1 MINVNELFKQ
11 VANRDSRTFRAKAII
26 NDIEYKEFRE
36 VKITQSCESNTSL
49 SFGSTSSA
57 CLNVTIVDVDK
68 GVILTGQKIKLF
80 IGLKTNDSLD
90 MFDDDSAYTYI
101 QVGEFNVDTPS
112 WEDSDVKI
120 TAYDHFY
127 LCEQGFFTNL
137 SGMQKV
143 KNIVSE
149 QCTKLGIEFV
159 DDIEDVSYN
168 VDVLKGLTIREAFG
182 YLASFLGKNA
192 IFNNLGKLQ
201 FVWYT
206 DSQLTIDSDRFSS
219 PLTIGNAYAIGSLS
233 CTVRTTTTNEDGVTQ
248 NEDTTYTSG
257 SGEGISFSNLYMT
270 QERLNTL
277 LSRIQNFSI
286 RSAQLNWNMA
296 LPQVTVGDIINIK
309 DSDNTVY
316 AIPVMEYTINIDGGC
331 YGTVKSKYIS
341 QSEQSKE
348 FKGSLSQ
355 QVERIYTDY
364 GSFKEIITEKIT
376 AFNGEFVQIDADFVN
391 VNQKLT
397 ALEGQIGDLD
407 VTELSAKVAT
417 IEEAY
422 ISKAQVEQLY
432 ATKAEVGTISANVA
446 DIQQALIGVVYV
458 DDLNALEAKI
468 NEIEA
473 GSITTD
479 YLETNY
485 AKIDLS
491 NIENGCITTAMIQ
504 TGAIGTAQIADGS
517 ITDAKI
523 VGLTANKITAGTI
536 DASDIEVIN
545 LNCANL
551 TVGTINGQQI
561 ANNAID
567 WDKLSSQ
574 VSGSITEAG
583 DNANQAL
590 EDALEA
596 FQKAQEAL
604 NSANSAQTTANGKNT
619 VFYQSAQPA
628 VSGRKVNDIWY
639 DTDDGYKMYYF
650 NGTSWQA
657 VEFGE
662 NAIAD
667 DAISADKIASDV
679 NSKIN
684 DAFTNAGIAI
694 SDSSNALSKANTA
707 INDASTAKSNASTA
721 LSTANSA
728 KSTADSALD
737 SINNLEIGG
746 RNLLP
751 GTRDFSGADV
761 NTGDV
766 ISETYNGF
774 PILYYDYTDGT
785 SMTDILQWL
794 NVIDV
799 KPSTEYIL
807 SFYAKG
813 TGQFRSFFYG
823 STTGNGSPIASSYND
838 EGSIGTSADE
848 LSYHSLTEDWKKHW
862 VVWKTKPDASGLKN
876 VIVARLV
883 AGCEIYICGVKMEEG
898 NKPTD
903 WTPAPEDV
911 DNAIELVQTTADGKN
926 TVFYQTSA
934 PSTSNR
940 KVNDVWFDTDDSNK
954 MYYWNGSAWT
964 ARQFGTNAIANLAI
978 TNALIANGTI
988 QNAKIANLDAAKIT
1002 SGYINVARLQAG
1014 SITAD
1019 KLKADTITAASGVI
1033 ADAAILTANIADLAV
1048 SSGKIANA
1056 AIGTAKIADLAVTN
1070 AKLADLSVTNAKIAD
1085 ATIQSAK
1092 IASLDAGKITSGYI
1106 SSDRIQAG
1114 SLAIG
1119 KLDTS
1124 TQNAINNTE
1133 KQYRYTID
1141 LTSSTYD
1148 EDTYYPVRLNAPVPN
1163 NTVYSKYQCNVML
1176 DSGSKPSWS
1185 THNGGFT
1192 CNLIAYVKYSGWGA
1206 TDGSGWIEENY
1217 YGFCDKMPAY
1227 IQQLSYTSKVVFY
1240 LRGGGKYYIISPNET
1255 TFTIYTKKTNTNNS
1269 SYPQYVEPTKNPKN
1283 GFTIMEPNI
1292 IGSWCYSN
1300 DTTYINGGK
1309 IYTGT
1314 VTASQIAA
1322 NAIVAGKIAANAVT
1336 TSTIAADAVNA
1347 DKIAAKSINA
1357 EHINGA
1363 IITGDMIVASTITG
1377 AKIAA
1382 KTITANNI
1390 AADTITAAQIASGTI
1405 TSTEINVG
1413 SVKAAILTANS
1424 ITSTMIAAN
1433 AITSDKISANAI
1445 TSAKIATD
1453 AIKSRN
1459 YVANS
1464 AGSYL
1469 NLQDGS
1475 FTSKNLKWTSNG
1487 TLTATNGNFSGTV
1500 NATSGSFTG
1509 TITASNGKIGGFTID
1524 STSLRGNLENA
1535 TGGTI
1540 ALVGNATG
1548 SDVALAIGANS
1559 SSRKFSVTANGILTA
1574 TSANITGTITGSTIS
1589 GGTISGASI
1598 TGGSITSNTSIN
1610 VTTDLKV
1617 GKNIYLD
1624 QNTPNT
1630 IKTIQFN
1637 GNNYIQNINLSS
1649 NNSYIKMQSNYRAAL
1664 MANGGASVVVTGNA
1678 YGKVGVELTNPGDTI
1693 VFEQSSNSTYSA
1705 FFRPNSNGR
1714 VTLGI
1719 ASNRFFRLYQSQGSI
1734 DTSDER
1740 KKHNILPIKDN
1751 YVYEKLFNSLI
1762 PKTYCMNND
1771 DIVENSK
1778 VHIGFIAQDIAKT
1791 LLSLNL
1797 NENETGLIDYACWTD
1812 ENGNQKD
1819 EYGLCY
1825 SEFIALNTH
1834 MIQKT
1839 ILRVDNHDKELQYLR
1854 NKNIQL
1860 RQELKNTQDKLD
1872 AFINGNYQ
1880 IREVIA

>member
-1 MINVNELFKQ
+1 MINVSELFKQ

-192 IFNNLGKLQ
+192 RFDNLGKLQ

-233 CTVRTTTTNEDGVTQ
+233 CIVRTTTTNDDGVTQ

-277 LSRIQNFSI
+277 LSRIKNFSI

-296 LPQVTVGDIINIK
+296 LPQITVGDIINVK
-309 DSDNTVY
+309 DVDNTIYV
-316 AIPVMEYTINIDGGC
+316 IPIMEYTIDIDGGC
-331 YGTVKSKYIS
+331 YGTVKSKFVS
-341 QSEQSKE
+341 QTEQSKE

-376 AFNGEFVQIDADFVN
+376 AFNGEFVQINADFVN

-397 ALEGQIGDLD
+397 ALEAKIGDLD
-407 VTELSAKVAT
+407 VTELSARVAT

-432 ATKAEVGTISANVA
+432 ATKAEVGTISANIA
-446 DIQQALIGVVYV
+446 EIQEAMIGVAYV

-473 GSITTD
+473 GSVTTD

-485 AKIDLS
+485 AKVDLS
-491 NIENGCITTAMIQ
+491 NIENGCITTAMIG
-504 TGAIGTAQIADGS
+504 TGVVGTAQIADGS

-523 VGLTANKITAGTI
+523 VGLTANKLTAGTI

-567 WDKLSSQ
+567 WDKLNSQ
-574 VSGSITEAG
+574 VSGTINNANT
-583 DNANQAL
+583 NANQAL

-596 FQKAQEAL
+596 MQEAQ
-604 NSANSAQTTANGKNT
+604 SAANAAQSAQTTANGKNT
-619 VFYQSAQPA
+619 VIYATAQPST
-628 VSGRKVNDIWY
+628 SGRKTNDIWF
-639 DTDDGYKMYYF
+639 DTDDGNKMYYF
-650 NGTSWQA
+650 NGTSW
-657 VEFGE
+657 
-662 NAIAD
+662 
-667 DAISADKIASDV
+667 
-679 NSKIN
+679 
-684 DAFTNAGIAI
+684 
-694 SDSSNALSKANTA
+694 
-707 INDASTAKSNASTA
+707 
-721 LSTANSA
+721 
-728 KSTADSALD
+728 
-737 SINNLEIGG
+737 
-746 RNLLP
+746 
-751 GTRDFSGADV
+751 
-761 NTGDV
+761 
-766 ISETYNGF
+766 
-774 PILYYDYTDGT
+774 
-785 SMTDILQWL
+785 
-794 NVIDV
+794 
-799 KPSTEYIL
+799 
-807 SFYAKG
+807 
-813 TGQFRSFFYG
+813 
-823 STTGNGSPIASSYND
+823 
-838 EGSIGTSADE
+838 
-848 LSYHSLTEDWKKHW
+848 
-862 VVWKTKPDASGLKN
+862 
-876 VIVARLV
+876 VA
-883 AGCEIYICGVKMEEG
+883 A
-898 NKPTD
+898 
-903 WTPAPEDV
+903 
-911 DNAIELVQTTADGKN
+911 
-926 TVFYQTSA
+926 
-934 PSTSNR
+934 
-940 KVNDVWFDTDDSNK
+940 
-954 MYYWNGSAWT
+954 
-964 ARQFGTNAIANLAI
+964 QFGTNAIKSASI
-978 TNALIANGTI
+978 TNALIADAAIN
-988 QNAKIANLDAAKIT
+988 NAKISN
-1002 SGYINVARLQAG
+1002 
-1014 SITAD
+1014 
-1019 KLKADTITAASGVI
+1019 
-1033 ADAAILTANIADLAV
+1033 
-1048 SSGKIANA
+1048 
-1056 AIGTAKIADLAVTN
+1056 
-1070 AKLADLSVTNAKIAD
+1070 
-1085 ATIQSAK
+1085 
-1092 IASLDAGKITSGYI
+1092 LDAGKITSGYL

-1119 KLDTS
+1119 KLDNG
-1124 TQNAINNTE
+1124 TQAKINNTE
-1133 KQYRYTID
+1133 KQYRYTVD
-1141 LTSSTYD
+1141 LTASTYD
-1148 EDTYYPVRLNAPVPN
+1148 VDTYYPVRLNSPVPIN
-1163 NTVYSKYQCNVML
+1163 GVYGKYQCNVVL
-1176 DSGSKPSWS
+1176 NSGSKPSWS

-1255 TFTIYTKKTNTNNS
+1255 TFTIYTTKTNTNVS
-1269 SYPQYVEPTKNPKN
+1269 TYPQYVEPTKNPKN

-1347 DKIAAKSINA
+1347 DKIAAKSINT

-1464 AGSYL
+1464 TGSYL

-1487 TLTATNGNFSGTV
+1487 TLTGTNV
-1500 NATSGSFTG
+1500 NLTG
-1509 TITASNGKIGGFTID
+1509 TITASSGTIGGFKIGTNSIRGGTQSNEPNGTLALVATTSGTVFAAGPPTGRTITID
-1524 STSLRGNLENA
+1524 A
-1535 TGGTI
+1535 TG
-1540 ALVGNATG
+1540 
-1548 SDVALAIGANS
+1548 
-1559 SSRKFSVTANGILTA
+1559 KLTA
-1574 TSANITGTITGSTIS
+1574 TNATIKGTISASTISGSTIS

-1791 LLSLNL
+1791 LSSLNL

>member
-1 MINVNELFKQ
+1 MINVSELFKQ

-127 LCEQGFFTNL
+127 LCNQGFFTNL

-201 FVWYT
+201 FIWYT

-219 PLTIGNAYAIGSLS
+219 PLTIGNAYAIGSLN

-257 SGEGISFSNLYMT
+257 SGEGIQFSNLYMT

-296 LPQVTVGDIINIK
+296 LPQVTVGDIINVK
-309 DSDNTVY
+309 DIDNTIYV
-316 AIPVMEYTINIDGGC
+316 IPIMEYTINIDGGC
-331 YGTVKSKYIS
+331 YGTVKSKFVS
-341 QSEQSKE
+341 QTEQSKE

-376 AFNGEFVQIDADFVN
+376 AFNGEFVQINADFVN

-397 ALEGQIGDLD
+397 ALEAKIGDLD
-407 VTELSAKVAT
+407 VTELSARVAT

-432 ATKAEVGTISANVA
+432 ATKAEVGTISANIA
-446 DIQQALIGVVYV
+446 EIQEAMIGVAYV

-473 GSITTD
+473 GSVTTD

-485 AKIDLS
+485 AKVDLS
-491 NIENGCITTAMIQ
+491 NIENGCITTAMIG
-504 TGAIGTAQIADGS
+504 TGVVGTAQIADGS

-523 VGLTANKITAGTI
+523 VGLTANKLTAGTI

-567 WDKLSSQ
+567 WDKLNSQ
-574 VSGSITEAG
+574 VSGTINSANS
-583 DNANQAL
+583 NASQAL

-596 FQKAQEAL
+596 MQEAQ
-604 NSANSAQTTANGKNT
+604 SAANAAQSAQTTANGKNT
-619 VFYQSAQPA
+619 VIYATAQPST
-628 VSGRKVNDIWY
+628 SGRKTNDIWF
-639 DTDDGYKMYYF
+639 DIDDGNKMYYF
-650 NGTSWQA
+650 NGTSW
-657 VEFGE
+657 V
-662 NAIAD
+662 
-667 DAISADKIASDV
+667 
-679 NSKIN
+679 
-684 DAFTNAGIAI
+684 
-694 SDSSNALSKANTA
+694 
-707 INDASTAKSNASTA
+707 
-721 LSTANSA
+721 
-728 KSTADSALD
+728 
-737 SINNLEIGG
+737 
-746 RNLLP
+746 
-751 GTRDFSGADV
+751 GA
-761 NTGDV
+761 
-766 ISETYNGF
+766 
-774 PILYYDYTDGT
+774 
-785 SMTDILQWL
+785 
-794 NVIDV
+794 
-799 KPSTEYIL
+799 
-807 SFYAKG
+807 
-813 TGQFRSFFYG
+813 
-823 STTGNGSPIASSYND
+823 
-838 EGSIGTSADE
+838 
-848 LSYHSLTEDWKKHW
+848 
-862 VVWKTKPDASGLKN
+862 
-876 VIVARLV
+876 
-883 AGCEIYICGVKMEEG
+883 
-898 NKPTD
+898 
-903 WTPAPEDV
+903 
-911 DNAIELVQTTADGKN
+911 
-926 TVFYQTSA
+926 
-934 PSTSNR
+934 
-940 KVNDVWFDTDDSNK
+940 
-954 MYYWNGSAWT
+954 
-964 ARQFGTNAIANLAI
+964 QFGTNAIKNASI
-978 TNALIANGTI
+978 TNALIADAAIN
-988 QNAKIANLDAAKIT
+988 NAKISN
-1002 SGYINVARLQAG
+1002 
-1014 SITAD
+1014 
-1019 KLKADTITAASGVI
+1019 
-1033 ADAAILTANIADLAV
+1033 
-1048 SSGKIANA
+1048 
-1056 AIGTAKIADLAVTN
+1056 
-1070 AKLADLSVTNAKIAD
+1070 
-1085 ATIQSAK
+1085 
-1092 IASLDAGKITSGYI
+1092 LDAGKITTGTLSA
-1106 SSDRIQAG
+1106 DRIGAN
-1114 SLAIG
+1114 SI
-1119 KLDTS
+1119 TS
-1124 TQNAINNTE
+1124 A
-1133 KQYRYTID
+1133 K
-1141 LTSSTYD
+1141 
-1148 EDTYYPVRLNAPVPN
+1148 
-1163 NTVYSKYQCNVML
+1163 
-1176 DSGSKPSWS
+1176 
-1185 THNGGFT
+1185 
-1192 CNLIAYVKYSGWGA
+1192 
-1206 TDGSGWIEENY
+1206 
-1217 YGFCDKMPAY
+1217 
-1227 IQQLSYTSKVVFY
+1227 
-1240 LRGGGKYYIISPNET
+1240 
-1255 TFTIYTKKTNTNNS
+1255 
-1269 SYPQYVEPTKNPKN
+1269 
-1283 GFTIMEPNI
+1283 
-1292 IGSWCYSN
+1292 
-1300 DTTYINGGK
+1300 
-1309 IYTGT
+1309 
-1314 VTASQIAA
+1314 IAA
-1322 NAIVAGKIAANAVT
+1322 SAIVAGKIAANAVT

-1464 AGSYL
+1464 TGSYL

-1475 FTSKNLKWTSNG
+1475 FTSKNLKWTSDG
-1487 TLTATNGNFSGTV
+1487 TLTGTNV
-1500 NATSGSFTG
+1500 NLTG
-1509 TITASNGKIGGFTID
+1509 TITASSGTIGGFKIGTNSIRGGTQSNEPNGTLALVATTSGTVFAAGPPTGRTITID
-1524 STSLRGNLENA
+1524 A
-1535 TGGTI
+1535 TG
-1540 ALVGNATG
+1540 
-1548 SDVALAIGANS
+1548 
-1559 SSRKFSVTANGILTA
+1559 KLTA
-1574 TSANITGTITGSTIS
+1574 TNATIKGTISASTISGSTIS

-1630 IKTIQFN
+1630 VKTIQFN

-1664 MANGGASVVVTGNA
+1664 IANGGATVAVTGDA
-1678 YGKVGVELTNPGDTI
+1678 YGSKGVEILSGTNARLTLTANSVHLFGSAGEVEYYGVYIDSNWKAGRFSPAQAGTALGGNTSTTRWYRLYAANACNTSSDIRLKTNI
-1693 VFEQSSNSTYSA
+1693 KEYDKRYERLYMDLKPVTFELKSNLGKTQCGLIA
-1705 FFRPNSNGR
+1705 QWVEEAMKKN
-1714 VTLGI
+1714 GI
-1719 ASNRFFRLYQSQGSI
+1719 AENEFAILDVDRKNDSYGLLYEQF
-1734 DTSDER
+1734 T
-1740 KKHNILPIKDN
+1740 
-1751 YVYEKLFNSLI
+1751 
-1762 PKTYCMNND
+1762 
-1771 DIVENSK
+1771 
-1778 VHIGFIAQDIAKT
+1778 
-1791 LLSLNL
+1791 SLNM
-1797 NENETGLIDYACWTD
+1797 
-1812 ENGNQKD
+1812 
-1819 EYGLCY
+1819 
-1825 SEFIALNTH
+1825 H

-1839 ILRVDNHDKELQYLR
+1839 ILRVDEHDEKF
-1854 NKNIQL
+1854 KQL
-1860 RQELKNTQDKLD
+1860 ENENARLKQELKNTQDKLD

>member
-1 MINVNELFKQ
+1 MEKIIVNNVDITKFVTSFEMYEEMDTDTIIGSTISTQVKLKLNNKDGQLTELLDYPFFIGNKTYIIYEKP
-11 VANRDSRTFRAKAII
+11 SRW
-26 NDIEYKEFRE
+26 
-36 VKITQSCESNTSL
+36 TQSISL
-49 SFGSTSSA
+49 V
-57 CLNVTIVDVDK
+57 LYDQM
-68 GVILTGQKIKLF
+68 ILTNIPYETELPE
-80 IGLKTNDSLD
+80 KTTIEAQLEEMSQL
-90 MFDDDSAYTYI
+90 
-101 QVGEFNVDTPS
+101 V
-112 WEDSDVKI
+112 
-120 TAYDHFY
+120 
-127 LCEQGFFTNL
+127 
-137 SGMQKV
+137 
-143 KNIVSE
+143 
-149 QCTKLGIEFV
+149 GIEI
-159 DDIEDVSYN
+159 DKSTLSQ
-168 VDVLKGLTIREAFG
+168 DVLNRQVDWQDKTMVIRTYLG
-182 YLASFLGKNA
+182 YIAQCDGKNA
-192 IFNNLGKLQ
+192 YVENDKIVFRVL
-201 FVWYT
+201 
-206 DSQLTIDSDRFSS
+206 
-219 PLTIGNAYAIGSLS
+219 
-233 CTVRTTTTNEDGVTQ
+233 C
-248 NEDTTYTSG
+248 EDTHN
-257 SGEGISFSNLYMT
+257 IDFCSNYEINELIIITRVYYNNGT
-270 QERLNTL
+270 VIYSRGNKSNNTL
-277 LSRIQNFSI
+277 Y
-286 RSAQLNWNMA
+286 LNSNNRY
-296 LPQVTVGDIINIK
+296 VNE
-309 DSDNTVY
+309 SD
-316 AIPVMEYTINIDGGC
+316 
-331 YGTVKSKYIS
+331 
-341 QSEQSKE
+341 
-348 FKGSLSQ
+348 
-355 QVERIYTDY
+355 VERIFSLYDHL
-364 GSFKEIITEKIT
+364 SFYSFRNFKCRKTQDIKLTNLITYNGMTFMPISIKRKINGGEAKDSLELSGDIQIKNAEDVTISTNPNEEIKKIIID
-376 AFNGEFVQIDADFVN
+376 QIDATRGEFERIDTEFIK
-391 VNQKLT
+391 VNQQ
-397 ALEGQIGDLD
+397 LEANRADINILNAS
-407 VTELSAKVAT
+407 VAK

-432 ATKAEVGTISANVA
+432 ATKAEVGTILANVA
-446 DIQQALIGVVYV
+446 EIQEAMIGVAYV

-746 RNLLP
+746 RNYFKRINNNGKSGTYMIDFDGNYECVLPDYNETGSFGQFYNLTVPMSYFLGKKVKLTFDCISPNGPTSIQVYNRNGTPRYPISVVGLPNQIDTEWVHLELDLKISDAGEGLDETASNKIEIYLP
-751 GTRDFSGADV
+751 GK
-761 NTGDV
+761 TGGIV
-766 ISETYNGF
+766 RK
-774 PILYYDYTDGT
+774 
-785 SMTDILQWL
+785 
-794 NVIDV
+794 V
-799 KPSTEYIL
+799 KLE
-807 SFYAKG
+807 
-813 TGQFRSFFYG
+813 
-823 STTGNGSPIASSYND
+823 
-838 EGSIGTSADE
+838 IGTKA
-848 LSYHSLTEDWKKHW
+848 
-862 VVWKTKPDASGLKN
+862 
-876 VIVARLV
+876 
-883 AGCEIYICGVKMEEG
+883 
-898 NKPTD
+898 TD

-1070 AKLADLSVTNAKIAD
+1070 AKLANLSVTNAKIAD

-1119 KLDTS
+1119 KLDSS
-1124 TQNAINNTE
+1124 TQNTINTALTTAQNATKPTIYLNGNYKTMTYYEIGKGVYPYIEGSASGTVRIYGTIGGWTNSTMGAIDITLPLRESITNIVVQQKDRTINSATCDLWVVKDSSNVPHYYLVLE
-1133 KQYRYTID
+1133 GYASAMLNIVYSTNYFTLTKASSTTAPSGTVVWKLSDKQSVTDDLSDDISTID
-1141 LTSSTYD
+1141 GY
-1148 EDTYYPVRLNAPVPN
+1148 
-1163 NTVYSKYQCNVML
+1163 
-1176 DSGSKPSWS
+1176 
-1185 THNGGFT
+1185 
-1192 CNLIAYVKYSGWGA
+1192 IA
-1206 TDGSGWIEENY
+1206 D
-1217 YGFCDKMPAY
+1217 
-1227 IQQLSYTSKVVFY
+1227 
-1240 LRGGGKYYIISPNET
+1240 
-1255 TFTIYTKKTNTNNS
+1255 
-1269 SYPQYVEPTKNPKN
+1269 
-1283 GFTIMEPNI
+1283 
-1292 IGSWCYSN
+1292 WCYN
-1300 DTTYINGGK
+1300 NNRTYINGGK

-1314 VTASQIAA
+1314 VAAAQIAA
-1322 NAIVAGKIAANAVT
+1322 NAITSDKISANAVIAGKIAANAVT
-1336 TSTIAADAVNA
+1336 TGTIAADAVTSA
-1347 DKIAAKSINA
+1347 KIAADAINA
-1357 EHINGA
+1357 EHVAANA
-1363 IITGDMIVASTITG
+1363 ITTDNIVAGAVTG

-1382 KTITANNI
+1382 STITANNI
-1390 AADTITAAQIASGTI
+1390 AANTITAAKIASGTITATQIASGTI
-1405 TSTEINVG
+1405 TATQLASN
-1413 SVKAAILTANS
+1413 SVTAVK
-1424 ITSTMIAAN
+1424 IAAN

-1464 AGSYL
+1464 TGSYL

-1475 FTSKNLKWTSNG
+1475 FSSKNLKWTRDG
-1487 TLTATNGNFSGTV
+1487 TLTATNAN
-1500 NATSGSFTG
+1500 FTG
-1509 TITASNGKIGGFTID
+1509 K
-1524 STSLRGNLENA
+1524 
-1535 TGGTI
+1535 
-1540 ALVGNATG
+1540 
-1548 SDVALAIGANS
+1548 
-1559 SSRKFSVTANGILTA
+1559 
-1574 TSANITGTITGSTIS
+1574 ITGSTIS
-1589 GGTISGASI
+1589 GGAISGTTI
-1598 TGGSITSNTSIN
+1598 TATSGKIGGW
-1610 VTTDLKV
+1610 
-1617 GKNIYLD
+1617 
-1624 QNTPNT
+1624 
-1630 IKTIQFN
+1630 
-1637 GNNYIQNINLSS
+1637 NLSS
-1649 NNSYIKMQSNYRAAL
+1649 NELTSEYGNSKILLHSHSSAEKGYIGIVGEDDETKRLYNVTLVCNDIDAAVTIKSEGSGDVRISPYKIEIFNNDYQITNSTHAMVLKAYQYLHLYSNVNVTAKVGEYTNVLCGTNGDMSVSSSIYMNSNNKYIYGKTTTGVSLRNIIPCNSGNNCMIGYGGYENKMAETNIY
-1664 MANGGASVVVTGNA
+1664 GNA
-1678 YGKVGVELTNPGDTI
+1678 VKLTTMTTI
-1693 VFEQSSNSTYSA
+1693 SGNKAYT
-1705 FFRPNSNGR
+1705 N
-1714 VTLGI
+1714 
-1719 ASNRFFRLYQSQGSI
+1719 
-1734 DTSDER
+1734 TSDIR
-1740 KKHNILPIKDN
+1740 FKKNINPIDDVFYKIWEQLTPVEFEWN
-1751 YVYEKLFNSLI
+1751 EKNNPDGKINFGLTAQSVIEAISDYGLDYKKYAIINTFTKENDTTEYYSVAYDYYHMLTAKALK
-1762 PKTYCMNND
+1762 KTINRVD
-1771 DIVENSK
+1771 THDRDLQV
-1778 VHIGFIAQDIAKT
+1778 
-1791 LLSLNL
+1791 LR
-1797 NENETGLIDYACWTD
+1797 NENA
-1812 ENGNQKD
+1812 
-1819 EYGLCY
+1819 
-1825 SEFIALNTH
+1825 
-1834 MIQKT
+1834 
-1839 ILRVDNHDKELQYLR
+1839 
-1854 NKNIQL
+1854 QL

-1872 AFINGNYQ
+1872 AFINNNFQ
-1880 IREVIA
+1880 VREVTA

>member
-1 MINVNELFKQ
+1 
-11 VANRDSRTFRAKAII
+11 
-26 NDIEYKEFRE
+26 
-36 VKITQSCESNTSL
+36 
-49 SFGSTSSA
+49 
-57 CLNVTIVDVDK
+57 
-68 GVILTGQKIKLF
+68 
-80 IGLKTNDSLD
+80 
-90 MFDDDSAYTYI
+90 
-101 QVGEFNVDTPS
+101 
-112 WEDSDVKI
+112 
-120 TAYDHFY
+120 
-127 LCEQGFFTNL
+127 
-137 SGMQKV
+137 
-143 KNIVSE
+143 
-149 QCTKLGIEFV
+149 
-159 DDIEDVSYN
+159 
-168 VDVLKGLTIREAFG
+168 
-182 YLASFLGKNA
+182 
-192 IFNNLGKLQ
+192 
-201 FVWYT
+201 
-206 DSQLTIDSDRFSS
+206 
-219 PLTIGNAYAIGSLS
+219 
-233 CTVRTTTTNEDGVTQ
+233 
-248 NEDTTYTSG
+248 
-257 SGEGISFSNLYMT
+257 
-270 QERLNTL
+270 
-277 LSRIQNFSI
+277 
-286 RSAQLNWNMA
+286 
-296 LPQVTVGDIINIK
+296 
-309 DSDNTVY
+309 
-316 AIPVMEYTINIDGGC
+316 
-331 YGTVKSKYIS
+331 
-341 QSEQSKE
+341 
-348 FKGSLSQ
+348 
-355 QVERIYTDY
+355 
-364 GSFKEIITEKIT
+364 
-376 AFNGEFVQIDADFVN
+376 
-391 VNQKLT
+391 
-397 ALEGQIGDLD
+397 
-407 VTELSAKVAT
+407 
-417 IEEAY
+417 
-422 ISKAQVEQLY
+422 
-432 ATKAEVGTISANVA
+432 
-446 DIQQALIGVVYV
+446 
-458 DDLNALEAKI
+458 
-468 NEIEA
+468 
-473 GSITTD
+473 
-479 YLETNY
+479 
-485 AKIDLS
+485 
-491 NIENGCITTAMIQ
+491 
-504 TGAIGTAQIADGS
+504 
-517 ITDAKI
+517 
-523 VGLTANKITAGTI
+523 
-536 DASDIEVIN
+536 
-545 LNCANL
+545 
-551 TVGTINGQQI
+551 
-561 ANNAID
+561 
-567 WDKLSSQ
+567 
-574 VSGSITEAG
+574 
-583 DNANQAL
+583 
-590 EDALEA
+590 
-596 FQKAQEAL
+596 
-604 NSANSAQTTANGKNT
+604 
-619 VFYQSAQPA
+619 
-628 VSGRKVNDIWY
+628 
-639 DTDDGYKMYYF
+639 
-650 NGTSWQA
+650 
-657 VEFGE
+657 
-662 NAIAD
+662 
-667 DAISADKIASDV
+667 
-679 NSKIN
+679 
-684 DAFTNAGIAI
+684 
-694 SDSSNALSKANTA
+694 
-707 INDASTAKSNASTA
+707 
-721 LSTANSA
+721 
-728 KSTADSALD
+728 
-737 SINNLEIGG
+737 
-746 RNLLP
+746 
-751 GTRDFSGADV
+751 
-761 NTGDV
+761 
-766 ISETYNGF
+766 
-774 PILYYDYTDGT
+774 
-785 SMTDILQWL
+785 
-794 NVIDV
+794 
-799 KPSTEYIL
+799 
-807 SFYAKG
+807 
-813 TGQFRSFFYG
+813 
-823 STTGNGSPIASSYND
+823 
-838 EGSIGTSADE
+838 
-848 LSYHSLTEDWKKHW
+848 
-862 VVWKTKPDASGLKN
+862 
-876 VIVARLV
+876 
-883 AGCEIYICGVKMEEG
+883 
-898 NKPTD
+898 
-903 WTPAPEDV
+903 
-911 DNAIELVQTTADGKN
+911 
-926 TVFYQTSA
+926 
-934 PSTSNR
+934 
-940 KVNDVWFDTDDSNK
+940 

-978 TNALIANGTI
+978 TNALIADGTI

-1464 AGSYL
+1464 TGSYL

-1487 TLTATNGNFSGTV
+1487 TLTATNGNFSGTI
-1500 NATSGSFTG
+1500 NATSGKIGIWNINTNYLANSFQSGVADGGRVGLSPGISDDLTTLSLASGLCFWAGAAWSGSLNRVDYANAPFRVRANGGLYASNATIKG
-1509 TITASNGKIGGFTID
+1509 TISASTI
-1524 STSLRGNLENA
+1524 S
-1535 TGGTI
+1535 
-1540 ALVGNATG
+1540 
-1548 SDVALAIGANS
+1548 
-1559 SSRKFSVTANGILTA
+1559 
-1574 TSANITGTITGSTIS
+1574 GSTIS

>member
-1 MINVNELFKQ
+1 MINVSELFKQ

-192 IFNNLGKLQ
+192 RFDNLGKLQ

-233 CTVRTTTTNEDGVTQ
+233 CIVRTTTTNDDGVTQ

-277 LSRIQNFSI
+277 LSRIKNFSI

-296 LPQVTVGDIINIK
+296 LPQITVGDIINVK
-309 DSDNTVY
+309 DVDNTIYV
-316 AIPVMEYTINIDGGC
+316 IPIMEYTIDIDGGC
-331 YGTVKSKYIS
+331 YGTVKSKFVS
-341 QSEQSKE
+341 QTEQSKE

-376 AFNGEFVQIDADFVN
+376 AFNGEFVQINADFVN

-397 ALEGQIGDLD
+397 ALEAKIGDLD
-407 VTELSAKVAT
+407 VTELSARVAT

-432 ATKAEVGTISANVA
+432 ATKAEIGTISANVA
-446 DIQQALIGVVYV
+446 EIQEAMIGVAYV

-473 GSITTD
+473 GSVTTD

-491 NIENGCITTAMIQ
+491 NIENGCITTAMIG
-504 TGAIGTAQIADGS
+504 TGVVGTAQIADGS

-523 VGLTANKITAGTI
+523 VGLTANKLTAGTI

-567 WDKLSSQ
+567 WDKLNSQ
-574 VSGSITEAG
+574 VSGTINNANT
-583 DNANQAL
+583 NANQAL

-596 FQKAQEAL
+596 MQEAQ
-604 NSANSAQTTANGKNT
+604 SAANAAQSAQTTANGKNT
-619 VFYQSAQPA
+619 VIYATAQPST
-628 VSGRKVNDIWY
+628 SGRKTNDIWF
-639 DTDDGYKMYYF
+639 DTDDGNKMYYF
-650 NGTSWQA
+650 NGTSW
-657 VEFGE
+657 
-662 NAIAD
+662 
-667 DAISADKIASDV
+667 
-679 NSKIN
+679 
-684 DAFTNAGIAI
+684 
-694 SDSSNALSKANTA
+694 
-707 INDASTAKSNASTA
+707 
-721 LSTANSA
+721 
-728 KSTADSALD
+728 
-737 SINNLEIGG
+737 
-746 RNLLP
+746 
-751 GTRDFSGADV
+751 
-761 NTGDV
+761 
-766 ISETYNGF
+766 
-774 PILYYDYTDGT
+774 
-785 SMTDILQWL
+785 
-794 NVIDV
+794 
-799 KPSTEYIL
+799 
-807 SFYAKG
+807 
-813 TGQFRSFFYG
+813 
-823 STTGNGSPIASSYND
+823 
-838 EGSIGTSADE
+838 
-848 LSYHSLTEDWKKHW
+848 
-862 VVWKTKPDASGLKN
+862 
-876 VIVARLV
+876 VA
-883 AGCEIYICGVKMEEG
+883 A
-898 NKPTD
+898 
-903 WTPAPEDV
+903 
-911 DNAIELVQTTADGKN
+911 
-926 TVFYQTSA
+926 
-934 PSTSNR
+934 
-940 KVNDVWFDTDDSNK
+940 
-954 MYYWNGSAWT
+954 
-964 ARQFGTNAIANLAI
+964 QFGTNAIKSASI
-978 TNALIANGTI
+978 TNALIADAAIN
-988 QNAKIANLDAAKIT
+988 NAKISN
-1002 SGYINVARLQAG
+1002 
-1014 SITAD
+1014 
-1019 KLKADTITAASGVI
+1019 
-1033 ADAAILTANIADLAV
+1033 
-1048 SSGKIANA
+1048 
-1056 AIGTAKIADLAVTN
+1056 
-1070 AKLADLSVTNAKIAD
+1070 
-1085 ATIQSAK
+1085 
-1092 IASLDAGKITSGYI
+1092 LDAGKITTGTLSA
-1106 SSDRIQAG
+1106 DRIGAN
-1114 SLAIG
+1114 SI
-1119 KLDTS
+1119 TS
-1124 TQNAINNTE
+1124 A
-1133 KQYRYTID
+1133 K
-1141 LTSSTYD
+1141 
-1148 EDTYYPVRLNAPVPN
+1148 
-1163 NTVYSKYQCNVML
+1163 
-1176 DSGSKPSWS
+1176 
-1185 THNGGFT
+1185 
-1192 CNLIAYVKYSGWGA
+1192 
-1206 TDGSGWIEENY
+1206 
-1217 YGFCDKMPAY
+1217 
-1227 IQQLSYTSKVVFY
+1227 
-1240 LRGGGKYYIISPNET
+1240 
-1255 TFTIYTKKTNTNNS
+1255 
-1269 SYPQYVEPTKNPKN
+1269 
-1283 GFTIMEPNI
+1283 
-1292 IGSWCYSN
+1292 
-1300 DTTYINGGK
+1300 
-1309 IYTGT
+1309 
-1314 VTASQIAA
+1314 IAA
-1322 NAIVAGKIAANAVT
+1322 NAIIAGKIAASAVT

-1464 AGSYL
+1464 TGSYL

>member
-1 MINVNELFKQ
+1 MINVSELFKQ

-192 IFNNLGKLQ
+192 RFDNLGKLQ

-233 CTVRTTTTNEDGVTQ
+233 CIVRTTTTNDDGVTQ

-277 LSRIQNFSI
+277 LSRIKNFSI

-296 LPQVTVGDIINIK
+296 LPQITVGDIINVK
-309 DSDNTVY
+309 DVDNTIYV
-316 AIPVMEYTINIDGGC
+316 IPIMEYTIDIDGGC
-331 YGTVKSKYIS
+331 YGTVKSKFVS
-341 QSEQSKE
+341 QTEQSKE

-376 AFNGEFVQIDADFVN
+376 AFNGEFVQINADFVN

-397 ALEGQIGDLD
+397 ALEAKIGNLD
-407 VTELSAKVAT
+407 VTELSARVAT

-432 ATKAEVGTISANVA
+432 ATKAEIGTISANVA
-446 DIQQALIGVVYV
+446 EIQEAMIGVAYV

-473 GSITTD
+473 GSVTTD

-491 NIENGCITTAMIQ
+491 NIENGCITTAMIG
-504 TGAIGTAQIADGS
+504 TGVVGTAQIADGS

-523 VGLTANKITAGTI
+523 VGLTANKLTAGTI

-567 WDKLSSQ
+567 WDKLNSQ
-574 VSGSITEAG
+574 VSGTINNANT
-583 DNANQAL
+583 NANQAL

-596 FQKAQEAL
+596 MQEAQ
-604 NSANSAQTTANGKNT
+604 SAANAAQSAQTTANGKNT
-619 VFYQSAQPA
+619 VIYATAQPST
-628 VSGRKVNDIWY
+628 SGRKTNDIWF
-639 DTDDGYKMYYF
+639 DTDDGNKMYYF
-650 NGTSWQA
+650 NGTSW
-657 VEFGE
+657 
-662 NAIAD
+662 
-667 DAISADKIASDV
+667 
-679 NSKIN
+679 
-684 DAFTNAGIAI
+684 
-694 SDSSNALSKANTA
+694 
-707 INDASTAKSNASTA
+707 
-721 LSTANSA
+721 
-728 KSTADSALD
+728 
-737 SINNLEIGG
+737 
-746 RNLLP
+746 
-751 GTRDFSGADV
+751 
-761 NTGDV
+761 
-766 ISETYNGF
+766 
-774 PILYYDYTDGT
+774 
-785 SMTDILQWL
+785 
-794 NVIDV
+794 
-799 KPSTEYIL
+799 
-807 SFYAKG
+807 
-813 TGQFRSFFYG
+813 
-823 STTGNGSPIASSYND
+823 
-838 EGSIGTSADE
+838 
-848 LSYHSLTEDWKKHW
+848 
-862 VVWKTKPDASGLKN
+862 
-876 VIVARLV
+876 VA
-883 AGCEIYICGVKMEEG
+883 A
-898 NKPTD
+898 
-903 WTPAPEDV
+903 
-911 DNAIELVQTTADGKN
+911 
-926 TVFYQTSA
+926 
-934 PSTSNR
+934 
-940 KVNDVWFDTDDSNK
+940 
-954 MYYWNGSAWT
+954 
-964 ARQFGTNAIANLAI
+964 QFGTNAIKSASI
-978 TNALIANGTI
+978 TNALIADAAIN
-988 QNAKIANLDAAKIT
+988 NAKISN
-1002 SGYINVARLQAG
+1002 
-1014 SITAD
+1014 
-1019 KLKADTITAASGVI
+1019 
-1033 ADAAILTANIADLAV
+1033 
-1048 SSGKIANA
+1048 
-1056 AIGTAKIADLAVTN
+1056 
-1070 AKLADLSVTNAKIAD
+1070 
-1085 ATIQSAK
+1085 
-1092 IASLDAGKITSGYI
+1092 LDAGKITSGYL

-1119 KLDTS
+1119 KLDNGTQTKINDAFNTANNVVLTTAMASGKMLFKDPSFASGNNSINIYNNENNGTVTVTRIQRPSDSPITS
-1124 TQNAINNTE
+1124 SAYVLEIKNTGTSSPACGGFMWAHGSRANAIFIYKIIAKLPNKRKLQWASNQVGTGQNQKWISNPE
-1133 KQYRYTID
+1133 GDGNSYKEYICYLKCGYTGNF
-1141 LTSSTYD
+1141 SSTGFFAL
-1148 EDTYYPVRLNAPVPN
+1148 TGAVGSVSNPVTWYVAYA
-1163 NTVYSKYQCNVML
+1163 TCFDCTNVNL
-1176 DSGSKPSWS
+1176 DYNSI
-1185 THNGGFT
+1185 
-1192 CNLIAYVKYSGWGA
+1192 IA
-1206 TDGSGWIEENY
+1206 N
-1217 YGFCDKMPAY
+1217 
-1227 IQQLSYTSKVVFY
+1227 
-1240 LRGGGKYYIISPNET
+1240 
-1255 TFTIYTKKTNTNNS
+1255 
-1269 SYPQYVEPTKNPKN
+1269 
-1283 GFTIMEPNI
+1283 
-1292 IGSWCYSN
+1292 WCYNN

-1464 AGSYL
+1464 TGSYL

-1475 FTSKNLKWTSNG
+1475 FTSKNLKWTADG
-1487 TLTATNGNFSGTV
+1487 TLTGTNV
-1500 NATSGSFTG
+1500 NLTG
-1509 TITASNGKIGGFTID
+1509 TITASSGTIGGFKIGTNSIRGGTQSNEPNGTLALVATTSGTVFAAGPPTGRTITID
-1524 STSLRGNLENA
+1524 A
-1535 TGGTI
+1535 TG
-1540 ALVGNATG
+1540 
-1548 SDVALAIGANS
+1548 
-1559 SSRKFSVTANGILTA
+1559 KLTA
-1574 TSANITGTITGSTIS
+1574 TNATIKGTISASTISGSTIS

-1664 MANGGASVVVTGNA
+1664 MASGGSGASVAVTGSAYGSVTIEMSAQNGIYANSTIITKNDASIRAKKTNGSLTNLIGVSSSNNIYIGDAGDSSATVSTEDTNIYAGYMITLAPNRQYSNATNANYFRETSGAYRTIFRPASNGGAYLGTSSYRWNTAFFSNAITNSDLKEKQIIDRDMKSRELIMSLKPISYKRIGEGDTGNRIHMGLGA
-1678 YGKVGVELTNPGDTI
+1678 QTVY
-1693 VFEQSSNSTYSA
+1693 NSIK
-1705 FFRPNSNGR
+1705 
-1714 VTLGI
+1714 TLGLGDLSI
-1719 ASNRFFRLYQSQGSI
+1719 TQASII
-1734 DTSDER
+1734 DGENER
-1740 KKHNILPIKDN
+1740 PYYGEDIDDSKLSWGLN
-1751 YVYEKLFNSLI
+1751 YTELFAPMIDVLQI
-1762 PKTYCMNND
+1762 HD
-1771 DIVENSK
+1771 REL
-1778 VHIGFIAQDIAKT
+1778 QD
-1791 LLSLNL
+1791 LR
-1797 NENETGLIDYACWTD
+1797 NENTRL
-1812 ENGNQKD
+1812 K
-1819 EYGLCY
+1819 
-1825 SEFIALNTH
+1825 
-1834 MIQKT
+1834 
-1839 ILRVDNHDKELQYLR
+1839 
-1854 NKNIQL
+1854 
-1860 RQELKNTQDKLD
+1860 QELKNTQDKLD

-1880 IREVIA
+1880 IREVAA

>member
-1 MINVNELFKQ
+1 MINVSELFKQ

-192 IFNNLGKLQ
+192 RFDNLGKLQ

-233 CTVRTTTTNEDGVTQ
+233 CIVRTTTTNDDGVTQ

-277 LSRIQNFSI
+277 LSRIKNFSI

-296 LPQVTVGDIINIK
+296 LPQITVGDIINVK
-309 DSDNTVY
+309 DVDNTIYV
-316 AIPVMEYTINIDGGC
+316 IPIMEYTIDIDGGC
-331 YGTVKSKYIS
+331 YGTVKSKFVS
-341 QSEQSKE
+341 QTEQSKE

-376 AFNGEFVQIDADFVN
+376 AFNGEFVQINADFVN

-397 ALEGQIGDLD
+397 ALEAKIGDLD
-407 VTELSAKVAT
+407 VTELSARVAT

-446 DIQQALIGVVYV
+446 EIQEAMIGVAYV

-491 NIENGCITTAMIQ
+491 NIENGCITTAMIG
-504 TGAIGTAQIADGS
+504 TGVVGTAQIADGS

-523 VGLTANKITAGTI
+523 VGLTANKLTAGTI

-596 FQKAQEAL
+596 FNKAQEAL

-707 INDASTAKSNASTA
+707 IADSATA

-728 KSTADSALD
+728 KSTAD
-737 SINNLEIGG
+737 
-746 RNLLP
+746 
-751 GTRDFSGADV
+751 
-761 NTGDV
+761 
-766 ISETYNGF
+766 
-774 PILYYDYTDGT
+774 
-785 SMTDILQWL
+785 
-794 NVIDV
+794 
-799 KPSTEYIL
+799 
-807 SFYAKG
+807 
-813 TGQFRSFFYG
+813 
-823 STTGNGSPIASSYND
+823 
-838 EGSIGTSADE
+838 
-848 LSYHSLTEDWKKHW
+848 
-862 VVWKTKPDASGLKN
+862 
-876 VIVARLV
+876 
-883 AGCEIYICGVKMEEG
+883 
-898 NKPTD
+898 
-903 WTPAPEDV
+903 
-911 DNAIELVQTTADGKN
+911 GKN
-926 TVFYQTSA
+926 SVFYQTSA

-954 MYYWNGSAWT
+954 MYCWNGSAWT

-978 TNALIANGTI
+978 TNALIADGTI

-1014 SITAD
+1014 SITSD

-1056 AIGTAKIADLAVTN
+1056 AIGTAKIANLAVTN

-1092 IASLDAGKITSGYI
+1092 IANLDAGKITSGYL

-1119 KLDTS
+1119 KLDNGTQTKINDAFNTANNVVLTTAMASGKMLFKDPSFASGNNSINIYNNKNNGTVTVTRIQRPSDSPITS
-1124 TQNAINNTE
+1124 SAYVLEIKNTGTSSPACGGFMWAHGSRANAIFIYKIIAKLPNKRKLQWASNQVGTGQNQKWISNPE
-1133 KQYRYTID
+1133 GDGNSYKEYICYLKCGYTGNF
-1141 LTSSTYD
+1141 SSTGFFALSGAVGSVSN
-1148 EDTYYPVRLNAPVPN
+1148 PVTWYVAYA
-1163 NTVYSKYQCNVML
+1163 TCFDCTNVNL
-1176 DSGSKPSWS
+1176 DYNSI
-1185 THNGGFT
+1185 
-1192 CNLIAYVKYSGWGA
+1192 IA
-1206 TDGSGWIEENY
+1206 N
-1217 YGFCDKMPAY
+1217 
-1227 IQQLSYTSKVVFY
+1227 
-1240 LRGGGKYYIISPNET
+1240 
-1255 TFTIYTKKTNTNNS
+1255 
-1269 SYPQYVEPTKNPKN
+1269 
-1283 GFTIMEPNI
+1283 
-1292 IGSWCYSN
+1292 WCYNN

-1322 NAIVAGKIAANAVT
+1322 NAITSDKISANAVIAGKIAANAVT
-1336 TSTIAADAVNA
+1336 TGTIAADAVNA

-1445 TSAKIATD
+1445 TSAKIATN

-1464 AGSYL
+1464 TGSYL

-1475 FTSKNLKWTSNG
+1475 FSSKNLKWTSNG
-1487 TLTATNGNFSGTV
+1487 TLTGTNV
-1500 NATSGSFTG
+1500 NLTG
-1509 TITASNGKIGGFTID
+1509 TITASSGTIGGFKIGTNSIRGGTQSNEPNGTLALVATTSGTVFAAGPPTGRTITID
-1524 STSLRGNLENA
+1524 A
-1535 TGGTI
+1535 TG
-1540 ALVGNATG
+1540 
-1548 SDVALAIGANS
+1548 
-1559 SSRKFSVTANGILTA
+1559 KLTA
-1574 TSANITGTITGSTIS
+1574 TNATIKGTISASTISGSTIT

>member
-1 MINVNELFKQ
+1 MINVSELFKQ

-192 IFNNLGKLQ
+192 RFDNLGKLQ

-233 CTVRTTTTNEDGVTQ
+233 CIVRTTTTNDDGVTQ

-277 LSRIQNFSI
+277 LSRIKNFSI

-296 LPQVTVGDIINIK
+296 LPQITVGDIINVK
-309 DSDNTVY
+309 DVDNTIYV
-316 AIPVMEYTINIDGGC
+316 IPIMEYTIDIDGGC
-331 YGTVKSKYIS
+331 YGTVKSKFVS
-341 QSEQSKE
+341 QTEQSKE

-376 AFNGEFVQIDADFVN
+376 AFNGEFVQINADFVN

-397 ALEGQIGDLD
+397 ALEAKIGDLD
-407 VTELSAKVAT
+407 VTELSARVAT

-432 ATKAEVGTISANVA
+432 ATKAEIGTISANVA
-446 DIQQALIGVVYV
+446 EIQEAMIGVAYV

-473 GSITTD
+473 GSVTTD

-491 NIENGCITTAMIQ
+491 NIENGCITTAMIG
-504 TGAIGTAQIADGS
+504 TGVVGTAQIADGS

-523 VGLTANKITAGTI
+523 VGLTANKLTAGTI

-567 WDKLSSQ
+567 WDKLNSQ
-574 VSGSITEAG
+574 VSGTINNANT
-583 DNANQAL
+583 NANQAL

-596 FQKAQEAL
+596 MQEAQ
-604 NSANSAQTTANGKNT
+604 SAANAAQSAQTTANGKNT
-619 VFYQSAQPA
+619 VIYATAQPST
-628 VSGRKVNDIWY
+628 SGRKTNDIWF
-639 DTDDGYKMYYF
+639 DTDDGNKMYYF
-650 NGTSWQA
+650 NGTSW
-657 VEFGE
+657 
-662 NAIAD
+662 
-667 DAISADKIASDV
+667 
-679 NSKIN
+679 
-684 DAFTNAGIAI
+684 
-694 SDSSNALSKANTA
+694 
-707 INDASTAKSNASTA
+707 
-721 LSTANSA
+721 
-728 KSTADSALD
+728 
-737 SINNLEIGG
+737 
-746 RNLLP
+746 
-751 GTRDFSGADV
+751 
-761 NTGDV
+761 
-766 ISETYNGF
+766 
-774 PILYYDYTDGT
+774 
-785 SMTDILQWL
+785 
-794 NVIDV
+794 
-799 KPSTEYIL
+799 
-807 SFYAKG
+807 
-813 TGQFRSFFYG
+813 
-823 STTGNGSPIASSYND
+823 
-838 EGSIGTSADE
+838 
-848 LSYHSLTEDWKKHW
+848 
-862 VVWKTKPDASGLKN
+862 
-876 VIVARLV
+876 VA
-883 AGCEIYICGVKMEEG
+883 A
-898 NKPTD
+898 
-903 WTPAPEDV
+903 
-911 DNAIELVQTTADGKN
+911 
-926 TVFYQTSA
+926 
-934 PSTSNR
+934 
-940 KVNDVWFDTDDSNK
+940 
-954 MYYWNGSAWT
+954 
-964 ARQFGTNAIANLAI
+964 QFGTNAIKSASI
-978 TNALIANGTI
+978 TNALIADAAIN
-988 QNAKIANLDAAKIT
+988 NAKISN
-1002 SGYINVARLQAG
+1002 
-1014 SITAD
+1014 
-1019 KLKADTITAASGVI
+1019 
-1033 ADAAILTANIADLAV
+1033 
-1048 SSGKIANA
+1048 
-1056 AIGTAKIADLAVTN
+1056 
-1070 AKLADLSVTNAKIAD
+1070 
-1085 ATIQSAK
+1085 
-1092 IASLDAGKITSGYI
+1092 LDAGKITTGTLSA
-1106 SSDRIQAG
+1106 DRIGAN
-1114 SLAIG
+1114 SI
-1119 KLDTS
+1119 TS
-1124 TQNAINNTE
+1124 A
-1133 KQYRYTID
+1133 K
-1141 LTSSTYD
+1141 
-1148 EDTYYPVRLNAPVPN
+1148 
-1163 NTVYSKYQCNVML
+1163 
-1176 DSGSKPSWS
+1176 
-1185 THNGGFT
+1185 
-1192 CNLIAYVKYSGWGA
+1192 
-1206 TDGSGWIEENY
+1206 
-1217 YGFCDKMPAY
+1217 
-1227 IQQLSYTSKVVFY
+1227 
-1240 LRGGGKYYIISPNET
+1240 
-1255 TFTIYTKKTNTNNS
+1255 
-1269 SYPQYVEPTKNPKN
+1269 
-1283 GFTIMEPNI
+1283 
-1292 IGSWCYSN
+1292 
-1300 DTTYINGGK
+1300 
-1309 IYTGT
+1309 
-1314 VTASQIAA
+1314 IAA
-1322 NAIVAGKIAANAVT
+1322 NAIIAGKIAASAVT

-1433 AITSDKISANAI
+1433 AITSDKIAANAI

-1475 FTSKNLKWTSNG
+1475 FTSKNLKWTSDG
-1487 TLTATNGNFSGTV
+1487 TLTATNGNFSGTITATDGKIA
-1500 NATSGSFTG
+1500 NWIISSTSMSCTNTADDGWTYTTRISGATS
-1509 TITASNGKIGGFTID
+1509 IT
-1524 STSLRGNLENA
+1524 
-1535 TGGTI
+1535 
-1540 ALVGNATG
+1540 
-1548 SDVALAIGANS
+1548 S
-1559 SSRKFSVTANGILTA
+1559 SSTNIVIYRQKSGTTEYLFHVRPSGEMMA
-1574 TSANITGTITGSTIS
+1574 TNARITGTITGSTISGSTIS

-1791 LLSLNL
+1791 LSSLNL

>member
-1 MINVNELFKQ
+1 MINVSELFKQ

-127 LCEQGFFTNL
+127 LCNQGFFTNL
-137 SGMQKV
+137 SGMQKI

-233 CTVRTTTTNEDGVTQ
+233 CTVRTTTTNDDGVTQ

-257 SGEGISFSNLYMT
+257 SGEGIQFSNLYMT

-309 DSDNTVY
+309 DVDNTIY

-331 YGTVKSKYIS
+331 YGIVESKFVS
-341 QSEQSKE
+341 QTEQSKE

-407 VTELSAKVAT
+407 VTELSARVAT

-446 DIQQALIGVVYV
+446 EIQEAMIGVAYV

-567 WDKLSSQ
+567 WDKLNSQ
-574 VSGSITEAG
+574 VSGTINSANS
-583 DNANQAL
+583 NASQAL

-596 FQKAQEAL
+596 MQEAQ
-604 NSANSAQTTANGKNT
+604 SAANAAQSAQTTANGKNT
-619 VFYQSAQPA
+619 VFYQSTQPA

-662 NAIAD
+662 NAIAN

-746 RNLLP
+746 RNLVLNS
-751 GTRDFSGADV
+751 GTEVTNSNYNISGYWLSPYSSDKV
-761 NTGDV
+761 GNT
-766 ISETYNGF
+766 NH
-774 PILYYDYTDGT
+774 PILVEGDTYTISVKAKIASGTNITKFTAFWSGYVWFAEWTPVFDENHIYTRTFVAKHHTADSSTFYDQLDFYVFPSSATRGEST
-785 SMTDILQWL
+785 IYW
-794 NVIDV
+794 V
-799 KPSTEYIL
+799 KIE
-807 SFYAKG
+807 KG
-813 TGQFRSFFYG
+813 TK
-823 STTGNGSPIASSYND
+823 A
-838 EGSIGTSADE
+838 
-848 LSYHSLTEDWKKHW
+848 
-862 VVWKTKPDASGLKN
+862 
-876 VIVARLV
+876 
-883 AGCEIYICGVKMEEG
+883 
-898 NKPTD
+898 TD

-978 TNALIANGTI
+978 TNALIADGTI

-1002 SGYINVARLQAG
+1002 SGFINVARLQAG

-1114 SLAIG
+1114 SLVIG
-1119 KLDTS
+1119 KLDSS
-1124 TQNAINNTE
+1124 TQNTINNAYSTANNSVLTTAMASG
-1133 KQYRYTID
+1133 KMLFTDPSFATGNNALSVYNNSANGTVTMTRISRPSD
-1141 LTSSTYD
+1141 SPITSSGYVL
-1148 EDTYYPVRLNAPVPN
+1148 EIK
-1163 NTVYSKYQCNVML
+1163 NTGTSSPGC
-1176 DSGSKPSWS
+1176 
-1185 THNGGFT
+1185 GGFRWSHGARANAVFIYKIIAKLPSGRSLVFAT
-1192 CNLIAYVKYSGWGA
+1192 NSIGTGNVSKWIANPTGDGNNYKEYIYYVHCGYTGSFSSTGFFYLNGAYGSISSPVTWYIAYA
-1206 TDGSGWIEENY
+1206 TCFDCTNVNLDYNS
-1217 YGFCDKMPAY
+1217 
-1227 IQQLSYTSKVVFY
+1227 
-1240 LRGGGKYYIISPNET
+1240 IISN
-1255 TFTIYTKKTNTNNS
+1255 
-1269 SYPQYVEPTKNPKN
+1269 
-1283 GFTIMEPNI
+1283 
-1292 IGSWCYSN
+1292 WCYNN
-1300 DTTYINGGK
+1300 DETYINGGK

-1314 VTASQIAA
+1314 VA
-1322 NAIVAGKIAANAVT
+1322 
-1336 TSTIAADAVNA
+1336 
-1347 DKIAAKSINA
+1347 
-1357 EHINGA
+1357 
-1363 IITGDMIVASTITG
+1363 
-1377 AKIAA
+1377 
-1382 KTITANNI
+1382 
-1390 AADTITAAQIASGTI
+1390 AAQ
-1405 TSTEINVG
+1405 
-1413 SVKAAILTANS
+1413 
-1424 ITSTMIAAN
+1424 IAAN
-1433 AITSDKISANAI
+1433 AITSDKISANAVIAGKIAANAVTTGTIAADAVTSAKIAADAITAEHVAANAITTDNIVAGAVTGAKIAASTITANNIAANTITAAKIASGTITATQIASGTITATQLASNSVTAVKIAANAVTADKIAANAI

-1464 AGSYL
+1464 TGSYL

-1475 FTSKNLKWTSNG
+1475 FSSKNLKWTRDG
-1487 TLTATNGNFSGTV
+1487 TLTATNAN
-1500 NATSGSFTG
+1500 FTG
-1509 TITASNGKIGGFTID
+1509 K
-1524 STSLRGNLENA
+1524 
-1535 TGGTI
+1535 
-1540 ALVGNATG
+1540 
-1548 SDVALAIGANS
+1548 
-1559 SSRKFSVTANGILTA
+1559 
-1574 TSANITGTITGSTIS
+1574 ITGSTIS
-1589 GGTISGASI
+1589 GGAISGTTI
-1598 TGGSITSNTSIN
+1598 TATSGKIGGW
-1610 VTTDLKV
+1610 
-1617 GKNIYLD
+1617 
-1624 QNTPNT
+1624 
-1630 IKTIQFN
+1630 
-1637 GNNYIQNINLSS
+1637 NLSS
-1649 NNSYIKMQSNYRAAL
+1649 NELTSEYGNSKIQLHSHSSAEKGYIGIVGEDDETKRLYNVTLVCNDIDAAVTIKSEGLGDVRISPYKIEIFNSDYQIANSTHAMVLKAYQYLHLYSNVNVTAKVGEYTNVLCGTNGDMSVSSSIYMNSNNKYIYGKTTTGVSLRNIIPCNSGNNCMIGYGGYENKMAETNIY
-1664 MANGGASVVVTGNA
+1664 GNA
-1678 YGKVGVELTNPGDTI
+1678 VKLTTM
-1693 VFEQSSNSTYSA
+1693 T
-1705 FFRPNSNGR
+1705 
-1714 VTLGI
+1714 
-1719 ASNRFFRLYQSQGSI
+1719 SI
-1734 DTSDER
+1734 SGNKAYTNTSDIR
-1740 KKHNILPIKDN
+1740 FKKNINPIDDVFYKIWEQLTPVEFEWN
-1751 YVYEKLFNSLI
+1751 EKNNPDGKINFGLTAQSVIEAISDYGLDYKKYAIINTFTKENDTTEYYSVAYDYYHMLTAKALK
-1762 PKTYCMNND
+1762 KTINRVD
-1771 DIVENSK
+1771 THDRDLQV
-1778 VHIGFIAQDIAKT
+1778 
-1791 LLSLNL
+1791 LR
-1797 NENETGLIDYACWTD
+1797 NENA
-1812 ENGNQKD
+1812 
-1819 EYGLCY
+1819 
-1825 SEFIALNTH
+1825 
-1834 MIQKT
+1834 
-1839 ILRVDNHDKELQYLR
+1839 
-1854 NKNIQL
+1854 QL
-1860 RQELKNTQDKLD
+1860 KQELKNTQDKLD
-1872 AFINGNYQ
+1872 AFINNNFQ
-1880 IREVIA
+1880 VREVIA

>member
-1 MINVNELFKQ
+1 MIQVSELFKQ
-11 VANRDSRTFRAKAII
+11 VANEDGRTFRAKAII
-26 NDIEYKEFRE
+26 NEKVYTEFRE
-36 VKITQSCESNTSL
+36 VRITQSCESNTSL
-49 SFGSTSSA
+49 SFGSTPSTT
-57 CLNVTIVDVDK
+57 LNITIVNVEK
-68 GVILTGQKIKLF
+68 GSLLSGQKINLF
-80 IGLKTNDSLD
+80 VGLKTDRDLD
-90 MFDDDSAYTYI
+90 KFEDNSAYTYI
-101 QVGEFNVDTPS
+101 QLGIFNIDSLT
-112 WEDSDVKI
+112 WEDNDASIV
-120 TAYDHFY
+120 AYDNFY

-149 QCTKLGIEFV
+149 QCIKLGIEFV

-168 VDVLKGLTIREAFG
+168 INVLKGLTIREAFG

-192 IFNNLGKLQ
+192 VFNNLGKLQ
-201 FVWYT
+201 FIWYT
-206 DSQLTIDSDRFSS
+206 YSGVTIEADRFSS
-219 PLTIGNAYAIGSLS
+219 PLTVGNPYTIESLN
-233 CTVRTTTTNEDGVTQ
+233 CTVRTTTIADDGITTTEDVT
-248 NEDTTYTSG
+248 YSSG

-277 LSRIQNFSI
+277 FARIQNTSV
-286 RSAQLNWNMA
+286 RNAQLNWTIA
-296 LPQVTVGDIINIK
+296 LPYITVGDIIKIK
-309 DSDNTVY
+309 DTDN
-316 AIPVMEYTINIDGGC
+316 AIYSIMVMEYTIDFDGGC
-331 YGTVKSKYIS
+331 YGTVDSKFIS
-341 QSEQSKE
+341 QSEQSMD
-348 FKGSLSQ
+348 FQGSLSQ
-355 QVERIYTDY
+355 QVSRIYTDY
-364 GSFKEIITEKIT
+364 GSFKEILAEKISASNVRFT
-376 AFNGEFVQIDADFVN
+376 QIETNYIN
-391 VNQKLT
+391 VT
-397 ALEGQIGDLD
+397 GQLNAVKGKIEDLD
-407 VTELSAKVAT
+407 VSNLSARVAT
-417 IEEAY
+417 IEQAY
-422 ISKAQVEQLY
+422 ISQAQVEQLY
-432 ATKAEVGTISANVA
+432 ATKAEVGSISANVA
-446 DIQQALIGVVYV
+446 DIQLALIGVAYI
-458 DDLNALEAKI
+458 DDLNALDAKI

-485 AKIDLS
+485 AKINLS
-491 NIENGCITTAMIQ
+491 NIENGCITTAMI
-504 TGAIGTAQIADGS
+504 GDGVIGTVQIADGS

-604 NSANSAQTTANGKNT
+604 NSANNAQTTANGKNT
-619 VFYQSAQPA
+619 VFYQSTQPA
-628 VSGRKVNDIWY
+628 VSGRKVSDIWY

-707 INDASTAKSNASTA
+707 IADSATA

-728 KSTADSALD
+728 KSTAD
-737 SINNLEIGG
+737 
-746 RNLLP
+746 
-751 GTRDFSGADV
+751 
-761 NTGDV
+761 
-766 ISETYNGF
+766 
-774 PILYYDYTDGT
+774 
-785 SMTDILQWL
+785 
-794 NVIDV
+794 
-799 KPSTEYIL
+799 
-807 SFYAKG
+807 
-813 TGQFRSFFYG
+813 
-823 STTGNGSPIASSYND
+823 
-838 EGSIGTSADE
+838 
-848 LSYHSLTEDWKKHW
+848 
-862 VVWKTKPDASGLKN
+862 
-876 VIVARLV
+876 
-883 AGCEIYICGVKMEEG
+883 
-898 NKPTD
+898 
-903 WTPAPEDV
+903 
-911 DNAIELVQTTADGKN
+911 GKN
-926 TVFYQTSA
+926 SVFYQTNA

-1019 KLKADTITAASGVI
+1019 KLKTDTITAASGVI

-1119 KLDTS
+1119 KLDNG
-1124 TQNAINNTE
+1124 TQAKINNAE
-1133 KQYRYTID
+1133 KQYRYTVD
-1141 LTSSTYD
+1141 LTASTYD
-1148 EDTYYPVRLNAPVPN
+1148 VDTYYPVRLNSSVPIN
-1163 NTVYSKYQCNVML
+1163 GVYGKYQCNVVL
-1176 DSGSKPSWS
+1176 NSGSKPSWS

-1192 CNLIAYVKYSGWGA
+1192 CNLIAYIKYSGWGA

-1227 IQQLSYTSKVVFY
+1227 IQQLAYTSKVVFY
-1240 LRGGGKYYIISPNET
+1240 LRGGGRYYIISPNET
-1255 TFTIYTKKTNTNNS
+1255 TFTIYTTKTNTNNS

-1314 VTASQIAA
+1314 VTALQIAA

-1336 TSTIAADAVNA
+1336 TGTIAADAVTSA
-1347 DKIAAKSINA
+1347 KIAADAITA
-1357 EHINGA
+1357 EHVAANA
-1363 IITGDMIVASTITG
+1363 ITTDNIVAGAVTG

-1382 KTITANNI
+1382 STITANNI
-1390 AADTITAAQIASGTI
+1390 AANTITAAKIASGTITATQIASGTI
-1405 TSTEINVG
+1405 TATQLASN
-1413 SVKAAILTANS
+1413 SVTAVK
-1424 ITSTMIAAN
+1424 IAAN

-1487 TLTATNGNFSGTV
+1487 TITATNGSFS
-1500 NATSGSFTG
+1500 G
-1509 TITASNGKIGGFTID
+1509 TITANSGAIGGWKLSDTFIYNDYDINSTTRNRMYLDSSRNAFGVRKEVLSNGVWKETTTVEYTYIGLGISNGDGTSKYTKVFLSEDMLSFTVDKDKNYSCNYTEKGIEVYGQKEYASFKYNNGKRGFAID
-1524 STSLRGNLENA
+1524 YSLN
-1535 TGGTI
+1535 
-1540 ALVGNATG
+1540 VGE
-1548 SDVALAIGANS
+1548 DVAANRFLLNVNGTNRTLLWADS
-1559 SSRKFSVTANGILTA
+1559 SNDWATRLNSGNKGNGIIIHGSTFHD
-1574 TSANITGTITGSTIS
+1574 ANIYIN
-1589 GGTISGASI
+1589 APNNNPVVQF
-1598 TGGSITSNTSIN
+1598 NTSDSQMLGRVYFDSN
-1610 VTTDLKV
+1610 GLMKCRTEKDV
-1617 GKNIYLD
+1617 
-1624 QNTPNT
+1624 NT
-1630 IKTIQFN
+1630 IK
-1637 GNNYIQNINLSS
+1637 YIVASTNLKEI
-1649 NNSYIKMQSNYRAAL
+1649 SYIYNSGNRYVQFMSG
-1664 MANGGASVVVTGNA
+1664 ANL
-1678 YGKVGVELTNPGDTI
+1678 YGVDVWVSD
-1693 VFEQSSNSTYSA
+1693 
-1705 FFRPNSNGR
+1705 R
-1714 VTLGI
+1714 
-1719 ASNRFFRLYQSQGSI
+1719 RLK
-1734 DTSDER
+1734 R
-1740 KKHNILPIKDN
+1740 NILDSKVN
-1751 YVYEKLFNSLI
+1751 ALEKLMRIRHCSYILNDGNFLVENGYIADELEIIDKNFVFQVGDYKQPSVQHLI
-1762 PKTYCMNND
+1762 P
-1771 DIVENSK
+1771 
-1778 VHIGFIAQDIAKT
+1778 
-1791 LLSLNL
+1791 LLSKSIQEQQLIIN
-1797 NENETGLIDYACWTD
+1797 GLI
-1812 ENGNQKD
+1812 
-1819 EYGLCY
+1819 
-1825 SEFIALNTH
+1825 SEINKLNA
-1834 MIQKT
+1834 
-1839 ILRVDNHDKELQYLR
+1839 
-1854 NKNIQL
+1854 
-1860 RQELKNTQDKLD
+1860 KLD
-1872 AFINGNYQ
+1872 AFINGNFE
-1880 IREVIA
+1880 IREVTA

>member
-1 MINVNELFKQ
+1 MINVSELFKQ

-192 IFNNLGKLQ
+192 RFDNLGKLQ

-233 CTVRTTTTNEDGVTQ
+233 CIVRTTTTNDDGVTQ

-277 LSRIQNFSI
+277 LSRIKNFSI

-296 LPQVTVGDIINIK
+296 LPQITVGDIINVK
-309 DSDNTVY
+309 DVDNTIYV
-316 AIPVMEYTINIDGGC
+316 IPIMEYTIDIDGGC
-331 YGTVKSKYIS
+331 YGTVKSKFVS
-341 QSEQSKE
+341 QTEQSKE

-376 AFNGEFVQIDADFVN
+376 AFNGEFVQINADFVN

-397 ALEGQIGDLD
+397 ALEAKIGDLD
-407 VTELSAKVAT
+407 VTELSARVAT

-432 ATKAEVGTISANVA
+432 ATKAEIGTISANVA
-446 DIQQALIGVVYV
+446 EIQEAMIGVAYV

-473 GSITTD
+473 GSVTTD

-491 NIENGCITTAMIQ
+491 NIENGCITTAMIG
-504 TGAIGTAQIADGS
+504 TGVVGTAQIADGS

-523 VGLTANKITAGTI
+523 VGLTANKLTAGTI

-567 WDKLSSQ
+567 WDKLNSQ
-574 VSGSITEAG
+574 VSGTINNANT
-583 DNANQAL
+583 NANQAL

-596 FQKAQEAL
+596 MQEAQ
-604 NSANSAQTTANGKNT
+604 SAANAAQSAQTTANGKNT
-619 VFYQSAQPA
+619 VIYATAQPST
-628 VSGRKVNDIWY
+628 SGRKTNDIWF
-639 DTDDGYKMYYF
+639 DTDDGNKMYYF
-650 NGTSWQA
+650 NGTSW
-657 VEFGE
+657 
-662 NAIAD
+662 
-667 DAISADKIASDV
+667 
-679 NSKIN
+679 
-684 DAFTNAGIAI
+684 
-694 SDSSNALSKANTA
+694 
-707 INDASTAKSNASTA
+707 
-721 LSTANSA
+721 
-728 KSTADSALD
+728 
-737 SINNLEIGG
+737 
-746 RNLLP
+746 
-751 GTRDFSGADV
+751 
-761 NTGDV
+761 
-766 ISETYNGF
+766 
-774 PILYYDYTDGT
+774 
-785 SMTDILQWL
+785 
-794 NVIDV
+794 
-799 KPSTEYIL
+799 
-807 SFYAKG
+807 
-813 TGQFRSFFYG
+813 
-823 STTGNGSPIASSYND
+823 
-838 EGSIGTSADE
+838 
-848 LSYHSLTEDWKKHW
+848 
-862 VVWKTKPDASGLKN
+862 
-876 VIVARLV
+876 VA
-883 AGCEIYICGVKMEEG
+883 A
-898 NKPTD
+898 
-903 WTPAPEDV
+903 
-911 DNAIELVQTTADGKN
+911 
-926 TVFYQTSA
+926 
-934 PSTSNR
+934 
-940 KVNDVWFDTDDSNK
+940 
-954 MYYWNGSAWT
+954 
-964 ARQFGTNAIANLAI
+964 QFGTNAIKSASI
-978 TNALIANGTI
+978 TNALIADAAIN
-988 QNAKIANLDAAKIT
+988 NAKISN
-1002 SGYINVARLQAG
+1002 
-1014 SITAD
+1014 
-1019 KLKADTITAASGVI
+1019 
-1033 ADAAILTANIADLAV
+1033 
-1048 SSGKIANA
+1048 
-1056 AIGTAKIADLAVTN
+1056 
-1070 AKLADLSVTNAKIAD
+1070 
-1085 ATIQSAK
+1085 
-1092 IASLDAGKITSGYI
+1092 LDAGKITTGTLSA
-1106 SSDRIQAG
+1106 DRIGAN
-1114 SLAIG
+1114 SI
-1119 KLDTS
+1119 TS
-1124 TQNAINNTE
+1124 A
-1133 KQYRYTID
+1133 K
-1141 LTSSTYD
+1141 
-1148 EDTYYPVRLNAPVPN
+1148 
-1163 NTVYSKYQCNVML
+1163 
-1176 DSGSKPSWS
+1176 
-1185 THNGGFT
+1185 
-1192 CNLIAYVKYSGWGA
+1192 
-1206 TDGSGWIEENY
+1206 
-1217 YGFCDKMPAY
+1217 
-1227 IQQLSYTSKVVFY
+1227 
-1240 LRGGGKYYIISPNET
+1240 
-1255 TFTIYTKKTNTNNS
+1255 
-1269 SYPQYVEPTKNPKN
+1269 
-1283 GFTIMEPNI
+1283 
-1292 IGSWCYSN
+1292 
-1300 DTTYINGGK
+1300 
-1309 IYTGT
+1309 
-1314 VTASQIAA
+1314 IAA
-1322 NAIVAGKIAANAVT
+1322 NAIIAGKIAASAVT

-1464 AGSYL
+1464 TGSYL

-1487 TLTATNGNFSGTV
+1487 TLTATNGNFSGTI
-1500 NATSGSFTG
+1500 NATSGKIGIWNINTNYLANSFQSGVADGGRVGLSPGISDDLTTLSLASGLCFWAGAAWSGSLNRVDYANAPFRVRANGGLYASNATIKG
-1509 TITASNGKIGGFTID
+1509 TISASTI
-1524 STSLRGNLENA
+1524 S
-1535 TGGTI
+1535 
-1540 ALVGNATG
+1540 
-1548 SDVALAIGANS
+1548 
-1559 SSRKFSVTANGILTA
+1559 
-1574 TSANITGTITGSTIS
+1574 GSTIS

-1791 LLSLNL
+1791 LSSLNL

>member
-1 MINVNELFKQ
+1 MINVSELFKQ

-192 IFNNLGKLQ
+192 RFDNLGKLQ

-206 DSQLTIDSDRFSS
+206 DNQLTIDSDRFSS

-233 CTVRTTTTNEDGVTQ
+233 CTVRTTTTNDDGVTQ

-277 LSRIQNFSI
+277 LSRIKNFSI

-296 LPQVTVGDIINIK
+296 LPQITVGDIINVK
-309 DSDNTVY
+309 DVDNTIYV
-316 AIPVMEYTINIDGGC
+316 IPIMEYTINIDGGC
-331 YGTVKSKYIS
+331 YGTVKSKFVS
-341 QSEQSKE
+341 QTEQSKE

-376 AFNGEFVQIDADFVN
+376 AFNGEFVQINADFVN

-397 ALEGQIGDLD
+397 ALEAKIGNLD
-407 VTELSAKVAT
+407 VTELRARVAT

-432 ATKAEVGTISANVA
+432 ATKAEIGTISANVA
-446 DIQQALIGVVYV
+446 EIQEAMIGVAYV

-473 GSITTD
+473 GSVTTD

-491 NIENGCITTAMIQ
+491 NIENGCITTAMIG
-504 TGAIGTAQIADGS
+504 TGVVGTAQIADGS

-523 VGLTANKITAGTI
+523 VGLTANKLTAGTI

-567 WDKLSSQ
+567 WDKLNSQ
-574 VSGSITEAG
+574 VSGTINNANT
-583 DNANQAL
+583 NANQAL

-596 FQKAQEAL
+596 MQEAQ
-604 NSANSAQTTANGKNT
+604 SAANAAQSAQTTANGKNT
-619 VFYQSAQPA
+619 VIYATAQPST
-628 VSGRKVNDIWY
+628 SGRKTNDIWF
-639 DTDDGYKMYYF
+639 DTDDGNKMYYF
-650 NGTSWQA
+650 NGTSW
-657 VEFGE
+657 
-662 NAIAD
+662 
-667 DAISADKIASDV
+667 
-679 NSKIN
+679 
-684 DAFTNAGIAI
+684 
-694 SDSSNALSKANTA
+694 
-707 INDASTAKSNASTA
+707 
-721 LSTANSA
+721 
-728 KSTADSALD
+728 
-737 SINNLEIGG
+737 
-746 RNLLP
+746 
-751 GTRDFSGADV
+751 
-761 NTGDV
+761 
-766 ISETYNGF
+766 
-774 PILYYDYTDGT
+774 
-785 SMTDILQWL
+785 
-794 NVIDV
+794 
-799 KPSTEYIL
+799 
-807 SFYAKG
+807 
-813 TGQFRSFFYG
+813 
-823 STTGNGSPIASSYND
+823 
-838 EGSIGTSADE
+838 
-848 LSYHSLTEDWKKHW
+848 
-862 VVWKTKPDASGLKN
+862 
-876 VIVARLV
+876 VA
-883 AGCEIYICGVKMEEG
+883 A
-898 NKPTD
+898 
-903 WTPAPEDV
+903 
-911 DNAIELVQTTADGKN
+911 
-926 TVFYQTSA
+926 
-934 PSTSNR
+934 
-940 KVNDVWFDTDDSNK
+940 
-954 MYYWNGSAWT
+954 
-964 ARQFGTNAIANLAI
+964 QFGTNAIKSASI
-978 TNALIANGTI
+978 TNALIADAAIN
-988 QNAKIANLDAAKIT
+988 NAKISN
-1002 SGYINVARLQAG
+1002 
-1014 SITAD
+1014 
-1019 KLKADTITAASGVI
+1019 
-1033 ADAAILTANIADLAV
+1033 
-1048 SSGKIANA
+1048 
-1056 AIGTAKIADLAVTN
+1056 
-1070 AKLADLSVTNAKIAD
+1070 
-1085 ATIQSAK
+1085 
-1092 IASLDAGKITSGYI
+1092 LDAGKITSGYL

-1119 KLDTS
+1119 KLDNG
-1124 TQNAINNTE
+1124 TQAKINNTE
-1133 KQYRYTID
+1133 KQYRYTVD
-1141 LTSSTYD
+1141 LTASTYD
-1148 EDTYYPVRLNAPVPN
+1148 VDTYYPVRLNSQVPIN
-1163 NTVYSKYQCNVML
+1163 GVYGKYQCNVVL
-1176 DSGSKPSWS
+1176 NSGSKPSWS

-1255 TFTIYTKKTNTNNS
+1255 TFTIYTTKTNTNDS

-1464 AGSYL
+1464 TGSYL

-1487 TLTATNGNFSGTV
+1487 TLTATNGNFSGTI
-1500 NATSGSFTG
+1500 NATSGKIGIWNINTNYLANSFQSGVADGGRVGLSPGISDDLTTLSLASGLCFWAGAAWSGSLNRVDYANAPFRVRANGGLYASNATIKG
-1509 TITASNGKIGGFTID
+1509 TISASTI
-1524 STSLRGNLENA
+1524 S
-1535 TGGTI
+1535 
-1540 ALVGNATG
+1540 
-1548 SDVALAIGANS
+1548 
-1559 SSRKFSVTANGILTA
+1559 
-1574 TSANITGTITGSTIS
+1574 GSTIS